1 LLACFSRRLVLNRIL
16 FAVKGCSV
24 YTSTFTEL
32 VQMLKETRKNWV
44 VNIETEEIGS
54 EKPW

>member
-1 LLACFSRRLVLNRIL
+1 MHMQL
-16 FAVKGCSV
+16 AVKESSMH
-24 YTSTFTEL
+24 TSTFTEL
-32 VQMLKETRKNWV
+32 VQMLKETQTNWV